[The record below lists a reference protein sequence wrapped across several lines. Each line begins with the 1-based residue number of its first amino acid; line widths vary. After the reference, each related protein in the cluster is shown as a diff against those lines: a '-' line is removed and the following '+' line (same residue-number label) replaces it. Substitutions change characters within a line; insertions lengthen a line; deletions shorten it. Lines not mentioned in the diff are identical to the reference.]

1 MEIDPQE
8 ETLRFLYTLD
18 GGAKI
23 VSTHISRVVLG
34 TARVYKLK
42 RAIVFPYLDFS
53 TPQKRLAF
61 CEREAALNARLAP
74 RLYLGARRVTREVDG
89 RLALEGQGE
98 LVDAVVEMRR
108 FPDDALLETR
118 ARKGLLEEAEIERL
132 ARRLARFHDGA
143 EIARGSGGAG
153 AMRQVLSL
161 AAESLRGAPP
171 APIEAIDALL
181 DRLSALLDRH
191 AALLDARDARGSTRH
206 GHGDLTLR
214 NICLFEGEPTPF
226 DCIEF
231 SDALAKIDT
240 LYDLAFLLMDLWRL
254 GLKRLANVALN
265 RYLDARDEADGL
277 PLLPFFMALRATIRA
292 HIAVS
297 QEKMDEAREDFAL
310 AQELAHD
317 SAPLAV
323 AIGGLSG
330 SGKSSVAAALAPL
343 IGAPPG
349 ARTLNSDRL
358 RKALFG
364 AEPTV
369 HLPPQA
375 YDSAVSVKVY
385 AQMIAQAQR
394 VAASPWPIVVDA
406 VFDKEES
413 RQEIEAAA
421 KIAGAPFFGFWL
433 DAPLEARLG
442 RVDAR
447 KGDPSDATGD
457 VLLRQMRGEIGAIR
471 WRRLDATR
479 SAAETAKEITSESLA
494 RVPLSPLAGRGPG

>member
-1 MEIDPQE
+1 MDIDPQE
-8 ETLRFLYTLD
+8 ETLRFLSTLD
-18 GGAKI
+18 GGAKL

-34 TARVYKLK
+34 ATRAYKLK

-74 RLYLGARRVTREVDG
+74 RLYLGARRVTRAADG
-89 RLALEGQGE
+89 CLALDGEGA

-118 ARKGLLEEAEIERL
+118 ARAGRLEEAEIERL
-132 ARRLARFHDGA
+132 ARRLAQFHDGA
-143 EIARGSGGAG
+143 EIARGNGGAG
-153 AMRQVLSL
+153 AMRQILSL
-161 AAESLRGAPP
+161 AAESLRDAPP
-171 APIEAIDALL
+171 APAEEIDAHL
-181 DRLSALLDRH
+181 DRLSALLDRR
-191 AALLDARDARGSTRH
+191 AALLDARDARGCTRH

-231 SDALAKIDT
+231 SDALARIDT

-254 GLKRLANVALN
+254 GLTRLANVALN

-292 HIAVS
+292 HVAVS
-297 QEKMDEAREDFAL
+297 QEKMDEARDNFAL
-310 AQELAHD
+310 AQELAREGP
-317 SAPLAV
+317 PLVVAV
-323 AIGGLSG
+323 GGFSG

-358 RKALFG
+358 RKTLFG
-364 AEPTV
+364 AEATAR
-369 HLPPQA
+369 LPPQA

-385 AQMIAQAQR
+385 AQMIGEAER
-394 VAASPWPIVVDA
+394 VAASAWPVVIDA
-406 VFDKEES
+406 VFDKGEA
-413 RQEIEAAA
+413 RHNIEAAA
-421 KIAGAPFFGFWL
+421 KRGGAPFFGFWL
-433 DAPLEARLG
+433 DAPLEARLQ

-447 KGDPSDATGD
+447 KHDPSDATRD
-457 VLLRQMRGEIGAIR
+457 VLLRQMQGETGR
-471 WRRLDATR
+471 VQWRRLDAARPAT
-479 SAAETAKEITSESLA
+479 ETAEEIATAVKVL
-494 RVPLSPLAGRGPG
+494 

>member
-1 MEIDPQE
+1 MDIDPQE
-8 ETLRFLYTLD
+8 ETLRFLSRLD
-18 GGAKI
+18 SGAKV

-34 TARVYKLK
+34 ATRAYKLK
-42 RAIVFPYLDFS
+42 RPIVFPYLDFS

-61 CEREAALNARLAP
+61 CAREAALNARLAP
-74 RLYLGARRVTREVDG
+74 RLYLGARRVTREADG
-89 RLALEGQGE
+89 RLALDGEGA
-98 LVDAVVEMRR
+98 LLDAVVEMRR

-118 ARKGLLEEAEIERL
+118 ARDGRLEEAEIERL

-143 EIARGSGGAG
+143 EIVRGKGGAS
-153 AMRQVLSL
+153 AMRRVLSL
-161 AAESLRGAPP
+161 CTESLQGAPP
-171 APIEAIDALL
+171 APIDAIDAHLH
-181 DRLSALLDRH
+181 RLSGLLERD

-206 GHGDLTLR
+206 GHGDLILR

-231 SDALAKIDT
+231 SDALAQVDT

-254 GLKRLANVALN
+254 GLAKLANVALN

-292 HIAVS
+292 HVAVS
-297 QEKMDEAREDFAL
+297 QERMDEAREDFAL
-310 AQELAHD
+310 AQSLAHEA
-317 SAPLAV
+317 SPCVV
-323 AIGGLSG
+323 AIGGWSG

-364 AEPTV
+364 AEPSER
-369 HLPPQA
+369 LPPQA
-375 YDSAVSVKVY
+375 YDGAVSVKVY
-385 AQMIAQAQR
+385 AQMIGEARR
-394 VAASPWPIVVDA
+394 VAASPWPVVVDA

-413 RQEIEAAA
+413 RREIEAAA
-421 KIAGAPFFGFWL
+421 RSAGAPFFGFWL
-433 DAPLEARLG
+433 EAPLEARLQ

-447 KGDPSDATGD
+447 KGDPSDATRA
-457 VLLRQMRGEIGAIR
+457 VLLRQMQGETGALM
-471 WRRLDATR
+471 WRRLDAAR
-479 SAAETAKEITSESLA
+479 PAAETAQEIAAALKAS
-494 RVPLSPLAGRGPG
+494 

>member
-1 MEIDPQE
+1 MDTDPQE
-8 ETLRFLYTLD
+8 ETLRFLSELE
-18 GGAKI
+18 GGAKV

-34 TARVYKLK
+34 ATRAYKLK

-74 RLYLGARRVTREVDG
+74 RLYLGARRVTRAADG

-98 LVDAVVEMRR
+98 LIDAVVEMRR

-118 ARKGLLEEAEIERL
+118 AREGLVEEAEIERL

-153 AMRQVLSL
+153 AMRQVVSL
-161 AAESLRGAPP
+161 AAESLRRAPP
-171 APIEAIDALL
+171 ASGEAIGAHL
-181 DRLSALLDRH
+181 DRLSVLLDRH

-231 SDALAKIDT
+231 SDALARIDT

-254 GLKRLANVALN
+254 GLKKLANVALN

-292 HIAVS
+292 HVAVS

-310 AQELAHD
+310 ARELAREGP
-317 SAPLAV
+317 PLAV
-323 AIGGLSG
+323 AVGGFSG
-330 SGKSSVAAALAPL
+330 SGKSNVAAALAPL
-343 IGAPPG
+343 VGAPPG

-358 RKALFG
+358 RKGFFG
-364 AEPTV
+364 AEPTAR
-369 HLPPQA
+369 LPPQA
-375 YDSAVSVKVY
+375 YDSAVSAKVY
-385 AQMIAQAQR
+385 AQMIGDAQR
-394 VAASPWPIVVDA
+394 VAASPWPVVVDA
-406 VFDKEES
+406 VFDKEEA

-421 KIAGAPFFGFWL
+421 KSAGAPFFGFWL
-433 DAPLEARLG
+433 DAPLQARLQ

-447 KGDPSDATGD
+447 KGDPSDATRD
-457 VLLRQMRGEIGAIR
+457 VLLRQMQGETGALL
-471 WRRLDATR
+471 WRRLDAARPAEQTAEEI
-479 SAAETAKEITSESLA
+479 AAAVKA
-494 RVPLSPLAGRGPG
+494 F